1 MPEVPPCKNRTD
13 HGVALCSSVSDVAGH
28 AHTQVHVQI
37 KTQKCTANNTCMI
50 RNQYI
55 FGENGKKT
63 GLKSV
68 KTKFKKSISPL
79 AVPF

>member
-13 HGVALCSSVSDVAGH
+13 HGVALCSSVSDAAGH

-37 KTQKCTANNTCMI
+37 KTQKCTELPDVRASPLTTNSTRMI

-55 FGENGKKT
+55 FGENRKKT
-63 GLKSV
+63 EV
-68 KTKFKKSISPL
+68 
-79 AVPF
+79 